1 MFVCL
6 RVYTSASLFR
16 QSIVFCSGYVID
28 SIASLNRERQ
38 KESGKNTIFVHEY
51 VARINLRLH
60 TRLYAGNRKSCLNAN
75 ECKADEKRVS
85 SITRFFY
92 VSVKTNDRSKR
103 AERQYE
109 YRKKKKKTLFS
120 DFSVPITANSCTRTE
135 VGSFWKWTFFFRS
148 KSLKKINK
156 FVLSIPLISIVQ
168 SVLCGVVV
176 CGKYFDG
183 VPPNLLTDYRIHY
196 SWPNATVVSTAFIT
210 PQK

>member
-1 MFVCL
+1 MRNYCVDNVRRRYNKSAHYKDPYCTYHMFVCL

-38 KESGKNTIFVHEY
+38 KESGKNAIFVHEY
-51 VARINLRLH
+51 VARINLQLH

-75 ECKADEKRVS
+75 ECKAAEKRVS

-109 YRKKKKKTLFS
+109 YCKKKNRYLAISRF
-120 DFSVPITANSCTRTE
+120 
-135 VGSFWKWTFFFRS
+135 
-148 KSLKKINK
+148 
-156 FVLSIPLISIVQ
+156 LSRQ
-168 SVLCGVVV
+168 
-176 CGKYFDG
+176 
-183 VPPNLLTDYRIHY
+183 
-196 SWPNATVVSTAFIT
+196 TVVRE
-210 PQK
+210 PK